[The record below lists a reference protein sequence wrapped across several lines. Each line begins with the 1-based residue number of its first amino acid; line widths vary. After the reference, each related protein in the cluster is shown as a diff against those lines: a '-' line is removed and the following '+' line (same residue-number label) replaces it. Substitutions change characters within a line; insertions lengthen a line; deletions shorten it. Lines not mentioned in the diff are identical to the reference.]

1 MATPSA
7 SAVEKR
13 LVDFV
18 AGFTKDP
25 LGYSRAAFQWGVG
38 ELEGSAGPREWQS
51 GVLLDIKTHLSNPET
66 RFQPLLIAVASGHD
80 IGKTGLIS
88 MIAQWAMS
96 TCPDTK
102 IVVTANTDTQLKTK
116 TMPEMAKWFRL
127 AINSHWFKTTATAVY
142 ANDPSR
148 ERTWRVDAIPWSE
161 ESTEAFAGLHNK
173 GRRIVLIFD
182 ESSAISDKIWEVAEG
197 ALVDEN
203 TEIIWIAFGNPTRN
217 TGRFRACFSRFKH
230 RWITRQIDSRTV
242 EGTNKTQL
250 QKFVEDYGED
260 SDFVRIRVKGEFP
273 RAGVKQFIPGDI
285 VELATQREQTATLM
299 DPLVLG
305 VDIARSLEEDETVM
319 APRRGRDARSI
330 PWVKMRT
337 RDTMEIADEIIKLEN
352 THHFDAIFIDGGGV
366 GGGVID
372 FLRRLGY
379 NIIEVQFGASADKS
393 VTTGEGP
400 VAYANKRAEMWGAMR
415 DWLKGGAIPDDPE
428 LVSDL
433 ISVSYGDGTQ
443 NKRDV
448 VILESKKDMKSR
460 GLASPDRGDALCV
473 TFAFPVV
480 PKDHSHEFGPQV
492 GRGDNRMQIDYDPF
506 ARERVVPTGK
516 KNEYDSL
523 SKKTYYGAHG

>member
-1 MATPSA
+1 MAGLSA
-7 SAVEKR
+7 NAVEKK

-18 AGFTKDP
+18 AGFTQQS
-25 LGYSRAAFQWGVG
+25 LNYVRLAFQWGVG
-38 ELEGSAGPREWQS
+38 ELEGSAGPREWQA
-51 GVLLDIKTHLSNPET
+51 DILRQIDAHLQNPET
-66 RFQPLLIAVASGHD
+66 RFQPLLISVASGHD
-80 IGKTGLIS
+80 IGKSSLIS
-88 MIAQWAMS
+88 MITQWAMS
-96 TCPDTK
+96 TCPDCK
-102 IVVTANTDTQLKTK
+102 VVVTANTDTQLKTK

-127 AINSHWFKTTATAVY
+127 AINAHWFKTTATAVY
-142 ANDPSR
+142 ANDSTR
-148 ERTWRVDAIPWSE
+148 ERTWRVDAIPWSDD
-161 ESTEAFAGLHNK
+161 SSEAFAGLHNK

-182 ESSAISDKIWEVAEG
+182 EASAISDKIWEVAEG

-203 TEIIWIAFGNPTRN
+203 TEIIWVAFGNPTRN

-250 QKFVEDYGED
+250 QKFVDDYGED

-285 VELATQREQTATLM
+285 VEAATKREPTSTLM
-299 DPLVLG
+299 DPLLLG
-305 VDIARSLEEDETVM
+305 VDIARSLEEDETVL

-337 RDTMEIADEIIKLEN
+337 RDTMEIADAIIHLEN
-352 THHFDAIFIDGGGV
+352 TYHFDAIFIDGGGV

-379 NIIEVQFGASADKS
+379 NIIEVQFGARADKA

-428 LVSDL
+428 LISDL
-433 ISVSYGDGTQ
+433 ISTSYGDGTQ

-448 VILESKKDMKSR
+448 VLLESKKDMKSR

-480 PKDHSHEFGPQV
+480 PKDHSHEFGPQS

-506 ARERVVPTGK
+506 SRDRVVLGNSK
-516 KNEYDSL
+516 SEYDPL
-523 SKKTYYGAHG
+523 ARKTYYGQH

>member
-1 MATPSA
+1 MAKA
-7 SAVEKR
+7 ADVERK

-18 AGFTKDP
+18 ARFTKDP
-25 LGYSRAAFQWGVG
+25 LGYSRAAYAWGTG
-38 ELEGSAGPREWQS
+38 ELESSPGPHEWQAD
-51 GVLLDIKTHLSNPET
+51 VLRKIGEHLNDPVK
-66 RFQPLLIAVASGHD
+66 RFQPLLIGVASGHG
-80 IGKTGLIS
+80 IGKSSLIS
-88 MIAQWAMS
+88 MIGQWGMS

-127 AINSHWFKTTATAVY
+127 AINAHWFKATATAIY
-142 ANDPSR
+142 ATDPSR
-148 ERTWRVDAIPWSE
+148 EHTWRISAIPWNEDSP
-161 ESTEAFAGLHNK
+161 EAFAGLHNE
-173 GRRIVLIFD
+173 GRRIILIFD
-182 ESSAISDKIWEVAEG
+182 EASAISDKIWEVAEG
-197 ALVDEN
+197 ALTDNN
-203 TEIIWIAFGNPTRN
+203 TEIIWVAFGNPTRN

-242 EGTNKTQL
+242 EGTNKAQL

-285 VELATQREQTATLM
+285 VEEATKREPTATLM
-299 DPLVLG
+299 DPFVLG
-305 VDIARSLEEDETVM
+305 VDIARSLEEDETVL

-337 RDTMEIADEIIKLEN
+337 RDTMEIADAIIKLEN
-352 THHFDAIFIDGGGV
+352 TYHFDAIFIDGGGV

-379 NIIEVQFGASADKS
+379 NIIEVQFGASADKA

-400 VAYANKRAEMWGAMR
+400 IAYANKRAEMWGAMR

-433 ISVSYGDGTQ
+433 VSVSYGDGTQ

-448 VILESKKDMKSR
+448 IILESKKDMRSR
-460 GLASPDRGDALCV
+460 GLASPDRADALAV
-473 TFAFPVV
+473 TFAFPIVAR
-480 PKDHSHEFGPQV
+480 DHSHEFGS
-492 GRGDNRMQIDYDPF
+492 GASNKMQIDYDPYS
-506 ARERVVPTGK
+506 RDRVIP
-516 KNEYDSL
+516 NQRDPYDAL
-523 SKKTYYGAHG
+523 QRKTYYGNG